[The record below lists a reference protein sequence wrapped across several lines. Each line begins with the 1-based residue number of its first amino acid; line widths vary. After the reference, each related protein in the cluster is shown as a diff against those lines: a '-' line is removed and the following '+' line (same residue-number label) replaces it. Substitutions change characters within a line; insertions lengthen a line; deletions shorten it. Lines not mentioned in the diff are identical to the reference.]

1 MRRFGELEAV
11 IMDRL
16 WEWGRPVLVREMV
29 DALHDDR
36 ALAYTTV
43 MTVMEN
49 LYRKGWLR
57 RERDGRA
64 WRYEPT
70 GSRSSYTAALM
81 NDALATSP
89 DRRTALTH
97 FALQMSPHDAALL
110 REALEQALGEPE
122 GRRVPVTVAAVLVA
136 YAACLGI
143 LGSRMLG
150 RARWTARA
158 PLLAIV
164 TYLAAGWSV
173 IAALGLAGLTLAVHA
188 TALGGGLSDLIGA
201 CVHRLQATYGTP
213 GGATVAGLGLTLA
226 GAVAARTAL
235 TAMAHFRAAGRQAL
249 RHAQTARLVGQPE
262 PALGAVLVE
271 HAQPTAYCVAGLQP
285 TVILTTGA
293 VQALDPGQLDAVLAH
308 ERAHLTGRHHWL
320 LAMAR
325 IGREVLPFL
334 PLMRD
339 AEEQV
344 ARLVE
349 LHADDAATRARD
361 PRLLATA
368 LVVLATRRQSRA
380 GPRRGGHRL
389 GPADSPAPGTRRATG
404 ARTAAAAPRHR
415 RGARPDPG
423 AAGPDPRR
431 GRARPGKASGR
442 LASAA
447 AGVNNLAARPRVA
460 SHEDPSPE

>member
-1 MRRFGELEAV
+1 
-11 IMDRL
+11 
-16 WEWGRPVLVREMV
+16 
-29 DALHDDR
+29 
-36 ALAYTTV
+36 
-43 MTVMEN
+43 
-49 LYRKGWLR
+49 
-57 RERDGRA
+57 
-64 WRYEPT
+64 
-70 GSRSSYTAALM
+70 
-81 NDALATSP
+81 
-89 DRRTALTH
+89 
-97 FALQMSPHDAALL
+97 
-110 REALEQALGEPE
+110 
-122 GRRVPVTVAAVLVA
+122 VTVAALLLA
-136 YAACLGI
+136 YAAGLGI
-143 LGSRMLG
+143 LGSRMLA

-188 TALGGGLSDLIGA
+188 TAIGGGLSHLIGA

-226 GAVAARTAL
+226 GAVLTRTAL

-249 RHAQTARLVGQPE
+249 QHAQTARLVGKPE

-271 HAQPTAYCVAGLQP
+271 HDQPAAYCVAGRQP

-308 ERAHLTGRHHWL
+308 ERAHLTGRHHRL

-334 PLMRD
+334 PLMQD

-349 LHADDAATRARD
+349 LHADDAAIRARD

-368 LVVLATRRQSRA
+368 LVVLATAASPASTLAA
-380 GPRRGGHRL
+380 GATDSVQRIHRL
-389 GPADSPAPGTRRATG
+389 LGPNQPL
-404 ARTAAAAPRHR
+404 
-415 RGARPDPG
+415 
-423 AAGPDPRR
+423 
-431 GRARPGKASGR
+431 GRARR
-442 LASAA
+442 QLLRASAA
-447 AGVNNLAARPRVA
+447 ALALTPVLLALAPAVVA
-460 SHEDPSPE
+460 LALGKLPAA